1 MNSTSLSVDR
11 QPSAAHASSVWF
23 ESQCSAGVRFLVKR
37 VSLGRRI
44 DLARRLREIGRKLE
58 FLQAG
63 AAGEQFE
70 AAVVKNEIERA
81 YIEWGLDGIEGLEID
96 SEPATIE
103 SLIERGPLDLAE
115 EILSRIKAECGLSQ
129 AERKN

>member
-1 MNSTSLSVDR
+1 MSFMLPLVD
-11 QPSAAHASSVWF
+11 HASTVWF
-23 ESQCSAGVRFLVKR
+23 DSQSCAGVRFQVRR

-44 DLARRLREIGRKLE
+44 DLARKLREIGRKLE

-63 AAGEQFE
+63 GAGEQFE

-81 YIEWGLDGIEGLEID
+81 YLEWGLERIEGLDID
-96 SEPATIE
+96 GAAATPE
-103 SLIERGPLDLAE
+103 LLIERGSLDLAE
-115 EILSRIKAECGLSQ
+115 EILGRIKAECGLSQ